1 VVEPIT
7 FAVPRSDPRRVEFLR
22 FDLPPGTVR
31 LEFDLAG
38 HAVVA
43 VDETEIAAGTGH
55 LVAEVPAGARVG
67 QLTLLT
73 TPGFEAG
80 AALTGPVRAIV
91 GPGRISLGDWE
102 DHGLAEYS
110 GGVRYRR
117 RFTIP
122 EGERIQLDLGRV
134 RGTAE
139 VLVDGRSAGVRF
151 CAPYVFDLTG
161 SLGEVG
167 EGSEVT
173 VEVEVFGTAAPYLD
187 AVSPTHFVFGGQRTS
202 GLFGPVRVR
211 SLARQHKP

>member
-1 VVEPIT
+1 
-7 FAVPRSDPRRVEFLR
+7 
-22 FDLPPGTVR
+22 
-31 LEFDLAG
+31 
-38 HAVVA
+38 

-55 LVAEVPAGARVG
+55 LVAEVPPGARVG

-80 AALTGPVRAIV
+80 AALTGPIRAIV
-91 GPGRISLGDWE
+91 GSGRIGLGDWE
-102 DHGLAEYS
+102 DHGLSEYS

-117 RFTIP
+117 RLTIP
-122 EGERIQLDLGRV
+122 AGERVQLDLGRV

-161 SLGEVG
+161 SSGEVG
-167 EGSEVT
+167 EVT
-173 VEVEVFGTAAPYLD
+173 VDVEVFGTAAPYLD